1 MKSEILRHGLCS
13 IWGWDGALWGGVH
26 TPPPSDAL
34 EPPAKSSSRL
44 GTERPDPHVCLCSHL
59 SPHILHLYNGFGR
72 KLKPGPS
79 PKALRFLECSS
90 CSCKAACPQS
100 HQRRES
106 RRPRGLSWQ
115 TVSCV
120 SKFTT
125 LNSLSPRDRLLSSF
139 QIISFGSLSPAPF
152 SSRAKEGN
160 KGFYPL
166 WL

>member
-13 IWGWDGALWGGVH
+13 IWSWDGALWGGVH
-26 TPPPSDAL
+26 TPPLQMHLSLLLSQARGWGQRDQTHMCV
-34 EPPAKSSSRL
+34 S
-44 GTERPDPHVCLCSHL
+44 CSHL
-59 SPHILHLYNGFGR
+59 SPHILHLYNGFGG

-90 CSCKAACPQS
+90 CSCKAACRQS